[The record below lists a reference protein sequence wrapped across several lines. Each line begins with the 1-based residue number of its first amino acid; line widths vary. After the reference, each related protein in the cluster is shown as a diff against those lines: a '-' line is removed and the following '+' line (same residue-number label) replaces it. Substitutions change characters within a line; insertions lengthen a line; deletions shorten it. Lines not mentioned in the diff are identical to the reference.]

1 MSVNT
6 ELYPNEGAV
15 IRVRTSK
22 KKKKKSFHFIS
33 PSVYKVIENEEE
45 IIADNAKG

>member
-6 ELYPNEGAV
+6 ELYTNEGAV

-22 KKKKKSFHFIS
+22 KKKKSFHFIS
-33 PSVYKVIENEEE
+33 PTVYKVIENEEE
-45 IIADNAKG
+45 IIADKAKG